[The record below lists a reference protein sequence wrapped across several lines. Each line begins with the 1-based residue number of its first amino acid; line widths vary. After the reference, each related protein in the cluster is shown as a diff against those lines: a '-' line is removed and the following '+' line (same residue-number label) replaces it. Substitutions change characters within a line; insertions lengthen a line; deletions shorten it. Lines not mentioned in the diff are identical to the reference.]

1 MIGAKLESIVCCK
14 HLFCR
19 PTLYF
24 PDADRLRSKSVT
36 CTWLSSVLLIATRVT
51 FSRFDYCN
59 HNFKS
64 NKVELDVCPPP
75 RMKLCR
81 KNNFAGVPAGHHSTH
96 VTPVPF
102 PNGLLYSVPYLC
114 FPDALRLILLMWL
127 FPDPTA
133 KLKQGRHSRNSHALG
148 RRLHCRPPVPC

>member
-1 MIGAKLESIVCCK
+1 MIGPKLESIVCCK

-19 PTLYF
+19 PTSYF
-24 PDADRLRSKSVT
+24 PDADRLRSKCVK

-51 FSRFDYCN
+51 FSHFDYCN
-59 HNFKS
+59 HNFQS
-64 NKVELDVCPPP
+64 NKVELEVCPPS

-81 KNNFAGVPAGHHSTH
+81 KNNFAGVPAGHHSTR

-102 PNGLLYSVPYLC
+102 PNGLL
-114 FPDALRLILLMWL
+114 FPDALHLILLTRL
-127 FPDPTA
+127 FPDPTS

-148 RRLHCRPPVPC
+148 RRLHCRPPVPF